1 MTHRKTTPPY
11 AQIKQ
16 TLKAALA
23 KGDYAAGAQLP
34 SEAELVARFAV
45 SRMTVGRALNEL
57 AAEGLVERRQGAG
70 TFAAS
75 LHHVSSTLTLRDLH
89 AEIEERGHRHEAQV
103 KRLRAELP
111 KPALAAAFGIEPG
124 RPLFHSQI
132 LHLENGQPLQV
143 EDRWVHPEEAPDYLD
158 QDFTAITPTHYLFEV
173 TALWS
178 ARYTIEAARPSAS
191 ESKWLG
197 IEREA
202 PCLVLTRETASRR
215 GLISRARLVHPGGL
229 YSIQGEFSP

>member
-1 MTHRKTTPPY
+1 MAQRKAAPPY
-11 AQIKQ
+11 ARIKQ
-16 TLKAALA
+16 ALKRALA
-23 KGDYAAGAQLP
+23 RGDYAPGAQLP
-34 SEAELVARFAV
+34 SEAELVERFSV

-89 AEIEERGHRHEAQV
+89 AEIEARGHRHSAEV
-103 KRLRAELP
+103 KLLRAELP
-111 KPALAAAFGIEPG
+111 KPELAARFGISAG
-124 RPLFHSQI
+124 APLFHSQI
-132 LHLENGQPLQV
+132 LHFENGQPLQV
-143 EDRWVHPEEAPDYLD
+143 EDRWVNPEEVPEYLQ

-178 ARYTIEAARPSAS
+178 ARYTIEAAAPSAR
-191 ESKWLG
+191 EARWLG
-197 IEREA
+197 IERAA

-229 YSIQGEFSP
+229 YSIEGEFSP

>member
-1 MTHRKTTPPY
+1 MAQRNAAPPY
-11 AQIKQ
+11 ARIKQ
-16 TLKAALA
+16 ALKRALA
-23 KGDYAAGAQLP
+23 RGDYAPGAQLP
-34 SEAELVARFAV
+34 SEAELVERFSV

-89 AEIEERGHRHEAQV
+89 AEIEARGHRHSAEV
-103 KRLRAELP
+103 KLLRAELP
-111 KPALAAAFGIEPG
+111 KPELAARFGISAG
-124 RPLFHSQI
+124 APLFHSQI
-132 LHLENGQPLQV
+132 LHFENGQPLQV
-143 EDRWVHPEEAPDYLD
+143 EDRWVNPEEVPEYLQ

-178 ARYTIEAARPSAS
+178 ARYTIEAAAPSAR
-191 ESKWLG
+191 EARWLG
-197 IEREA
+197 IERAA

-229 YSIQGEFSP
+229 YSIEGEFSP